1 MEIMSRVKKKIYVG
15 WLESFFFFFDSRE
28 KIRHLPVSRQQP
40 RLSKLHMVAEK
51 CLFYR
56 RKLKV
61 LRTHVN
67 IRRVELENPGYKL
80 KIQGGFK
87 NRQVGAPG
95 LKTRVMSLP
104 ACS

>member
-1 MEIMSRVKKKIYVG
+1 MEIMSRVKKKHIMLVG
-15 WLESFFFFFDSRE
+15 LKGFFYSKG

-40 RLSKLHMVAEK
+40 RLSKLHTVAEK

-56 RKLKV
+56 GKLKA

-80 KIQGGFK
+80 KIQGFK
-87 NRQVGAPG
+87 ID
-95 LKTRVMSLP
+95 K
-104 ACS
+104 

>member
-1 MEIMSRVKKKIYVG
+1 METWKSCLELKKKFMLVG
-15 WLESFFFFFDSRE
+15 WRVFFFFFDSRE

-80 KIQGGFK
+80 KIQG
-87 NRQVGAPG
+87 
-95 LKTRVMSLP
+95 LKIDK
-104 ACS
+104 